1 MAKVIIESAINGNA
15 LRKLNPHI
23 PYTPEEIANDA
34 IATCKAGAALI
45 HFHVRDPETGKW
57 VQDVP
62 YYAEVYRRARA
73 ASKALLWPTFP
84 TDGDGQKRFSHF
96 IELSK
101 DPATKPDLGAGDMG
115 SVNLV
120 SYNRQTKKIQD
131 ENFIYCNSYATIRYF
146 LENSR
151 ELGLRPTL
159 QIFDAS
165 FLRAALVFLE
175 QGVLTEPLLLKFY
188 LGGPELPF
196 GLPRTLKSLEAYLD
210 MLKGVRVNW
219 FGATLGGD
227 NLPLVPVIVS
237 LGGHVR
243 VGLEDYQYAREGQL
257 TNPQIVER
265 AVTTIR
271 AMGHEVATPD
281 EARKSLIGG
290 CGEIIAA
297 SRRADLAPSSRTA
310 SRFRVSPRRSAPR
323 PRACLRS

>member
-34 IATCKAGAALI
+34 IDTCKAGAALI

-57 VQDVP
+57 VQDLP
-62 YYAEVYRRARA
+62 YYAEVYRRTRA

-84 TDGDGQKRFSHF
+84 TDGAGQKRFSHF

-131 ENFIYCNSYATIRYF
+131 ENFIYCNSYTTIRYF

-196 GLPRTLKSLEAYLD
+196 GLPPTLKSLEAYLD

-243 VGLEDYQYAREGQL
+243 IGLEDYQYAREGQL

-281 EARKSLIGG
+281 EARKIL
-290 CGEIIAA
+290 EA
-297 SRRADLAPSSRTA
+297 
-310 SRFRVSPRRSAPR
+310 
-323 PRACLRS
+323 

>member
-120 SYNRQTKKIQD
+120 SYNRQSKKIQD

-196 GLPRTLKSLEAYLD
+196 GLPPTLKSLEAYLD

-243 VGLEDYQYAREGQL
+243 IGLEDYQYAREGQL
-257 TNPQIVER
+257 TNPQIVGR

-281 EARKSLIGG
+281 EARKIL
-290 CGEIIAA
+290 E
-297 SRRADLAPSSRTA
+297 
-310 SRFRVSPRRSAPR
+310 V
-323 PRACLRS
+323 

>member
-131 ENFIYCNSYATIRYF
+131 ENFIYCNSYTTIRYF

-196 GLPRTLKSLEAYLD
+196 GLPPTLKSLEAYLD

-243 VGLEDYQYAREGQL
+243 IGLEDYQYAREGQL

-281 EARKSLIGG
+281 EARKIL
-290 CGEIIAA
+290 EA
-297 SRRADLAPSSRTA
+297 
-310 SRFRVSPRRSAPR
+310 
-323 PRACLRS
+323 